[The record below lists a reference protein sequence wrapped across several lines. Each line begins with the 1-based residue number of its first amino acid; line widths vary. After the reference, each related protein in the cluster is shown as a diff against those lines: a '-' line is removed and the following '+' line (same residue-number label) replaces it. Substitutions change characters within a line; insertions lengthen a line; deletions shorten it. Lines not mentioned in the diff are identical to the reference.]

1 MLKRSLW
8 FKRGKCRRDFN
19 REGKE
24 GEGRRDLLF
33 IYMFGSKEGRGGKRM
48 NFNCKC
54 VWFTRE
60 GEV

>member
-24 GEGRRDLLF
+24 GEGRRDILF
-33 IYMFGSKEGRGGKRM
+33 IYMFGSKEGRGGEG
-48 NFNCKC
+48 
-54 VWFTRE
+54 RE
-60 GEV
+60 